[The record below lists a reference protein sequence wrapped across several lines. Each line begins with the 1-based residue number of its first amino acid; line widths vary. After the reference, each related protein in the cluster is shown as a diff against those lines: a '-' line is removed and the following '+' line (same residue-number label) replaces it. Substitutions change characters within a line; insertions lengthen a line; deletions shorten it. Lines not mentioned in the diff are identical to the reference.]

1 MRRVTYGELKQRI
14 IDVGRHLSVRQLVV
28 IEMGNNIESVVFYL
42 GCLFRGTVAILVHEN
57 LSEFELS
64 EYIEKFQPEYLFL
77 SIKANQLF
85 LKRIGYQ
92 VVEIGNERVLFE
104 KRVKVQ
110 KEVNPNLAILL
121 PTSGTSHVSKLVRIS
136 RRNLL
141 DNTKNICRALEIEST
156 DVAITS
162 LPLSYTYGLSVLNTH
177 LLRHGTVLLTGKSVV
192 QKSFFEF
199 ANANGVTSFA
209 GVPYTYELLEKC
221 GHFRK
226 SNSIK
231 KYTQA
236 GGRLSRNLR
245 DKYAKYCNENDKS
258 FSIMYGQT
266 EATARMTVLP
276 WTEMQRKKG

>member
-42 GCLFRGTVAILVHEN
+42 GCLFKGTVAILVHEN

-104 KRVKVQ
+104 KRVKVS
-110 KEVNPNLAILL
+110 KEIHPDLAILL
-121 PTSGTSHVSKLVRIS
+121 PTSGTSHISKLVRIS

-141 DNTKNICRALEIEST
+141 DNTNNICRALAIESA

-162 LPLSYTYGLSVLNTH
+162 LPLS
-177 LLRHGTVLLTGKSVV
+177 
-192 QKSFFEF
+192 
-199 ANANGVTSFA
+199 
-209 GVPYTYELLEKC
+209 
-221 GHFRK
+221 
-226 SNSIK
+226 
-231 KYTQA
+231 
-236 GGRLSRNLR
+236 
-245 DKYAKYCNENDKS
+245 
-258 FSIMYGQT
+258 
-266 EATARMTVLP
+266 
-276 WTEMQRKKG
+276 

>member
-1 MRRVTYGELKQRI
+1 MDDSMQRVTYGELRQKI

-28 IEMGNNIESVVFYL
+28 IEMGNNMDSVIFYL

-104 KRVKVQ
+104 KRVKVS
-110 KEVNPNLAILL
+110 KEIHPDLAILL
-121 PTSGTSHVSKLVRIS
+121 PTSGTSHISKLVRIS

-141 DNTKNICRALEIEST
+141 DNTKNICRALAIESA

-177 LLRHGTVLLTGKSVV
+177 LLKHGMVLLTGKSVV
-192 QKSFFEF
+192 
-199 ANANGVTSFA
+199 
-209 GVPYTYELLEKC
+209 
-221 GHFRK
+221 
-226 SNSIK
+226 
-231 KYTQA
+231 
-236 GGRLSRNLR
+236 
-245 DKYAKYCNENDKS
+245 
-258 FSIMYGQT
+258 
-266 EATARMTVLP
+266 
-276 WTEMQRKKG
+276 

>member
-42 GCLFRGTVAILVHEN
+42 GCLFKGTVAILVHEN

-104 KRVKVQ
+104 KRVKVS
-110 KEVNPNLAILL
+110 KEIHPDLAILL
-121 PTSGTSHVSKLVRIS
+121 PTSGTSHISKLVRIS

-141 DNTKNICRALEIEST
+141 DNTKNICRALAIESA

-177 LLRHGTVLLTGKSVV
+177 LLKHGMVLLTGKSVV
-192 QKSFFEF
+192 
-199 ANANGVTSFA
+199 
-209 GVPYTYELLEKC
+209 
-221 GHFRK
+221 
-226 SNSIK
+226 
-231 KYTQA
+231 
-236 GGRLSRNLR
+236 
-245 DKYAKYCNENDKS
+245 
-258 FSIMYGQT
+258 
-266 EATARMTVLP
+266 
-276 WTEMQRKKG
+276 

>member
-1 MRRVTYGELKQRI
+1 MQRVTYGELRQKI

-28 IEMGNNIESVVFYL
+28 IEMGNNMDSVIFYL

-104 KRVKVQ
+104 KRVKVS
-110 KEVNPNLAILL
+110 KEIHPDLAILL
-121 PTSGTSHVSKLVRIS
+121 PTSGTSHISKLVRIS

-141 DNTKNICRALEIEST
+141 DNTKNICRALAIESA

-177 LLRHGTVLLTGKSVV
+177 LLKHGMVLLTGKSVV
-192 QKSFFEF
+192 
-199 ANANGVTSFA
+199 
-209 GVPYTYELLEKC
+209 
-221 GHFRK
+221 
-226 SNSIK
+226 
-231 KYTQA
+231 
-236 GGRLSRNLR
+236 
-245 DKYAKYCNENDKS
+245 
-258 FSIMYGQT
+258 
-266 EATARMTVLP
+266 
-276 WTEMQRKKG
+276 